1 MKHFGKTIKR
11 DHYIPLLDDRN
22 INDQGIDATGASV
35 TDEVTIQIMDPAGA
49 SKFAVGKGANA
60 AGALTKA
67 QSVAVDIMK
76 NLGLT
81 YASYAAMKT
90 ALESAGWTV
99 TENPAVNSGGNLY
112 GSSKD
117 IGTIVGAL
125 PVISEQGGR
134 VNRVGFTRETFEA
147 TIHDFGFFEEYSED
161 SVNFDNDA
169 QLMQHISRETLRGA
183 NELTEDM
190 LQIDLINHAGVVYYC
205 GGATSTAELTGES
218 GATASEL
225 TYDDLVKLDMIL
237 NENRCPK
244 DTKLISGSR
253 MIDTRTIGAARYV
266 YVGAELKKTLL
277 KMKDYHGEKAFV
289 PVHQYASAGNIARGE
304 IGSID
309 HFRFI
314 EVPEMVHWDGE
325 GAAVSNNSGFMES
338 GGKYNVYPMLVVGS
352 QSFTTIGFNT
362 GGGNSGTKWQ
372 IHSRKP
378 HSEGSITRDD
388 PYGKT
393 GMYSIQFWYGFM
405 AIRPEWICLVK
416 AVAQK

>member
-1 MKHFGKTIKR
+1 
-11 DHYIPLLDDRN
+11 
-22 INDQGIDATGASV
+22 
-35 TDEVTIQIMDPAGA
+35 
-49 SKFAVGKGANA
+49 
-60 AGALTKA
+60 
-67 QSVAVDIMK
+67 
-76 NLGLT
+76 
-81 YASYAAMKT
+81 
-90 ALESAGWTV
+90 
-99 TENPAVNSGGNLY
+99 
-112 GSSKD
+112 
-117 IGTIVGAL
+117 
-125 PVISEQGGR
+125 
-134 VNRVGFTRETFEA
+134 
-147 TIHDFGFFEEYSED
+147 
-161 SVNFDNDA
+161 
-169 QLMQHISRETLRGA
+169 
-183 NELTEDM
+183 
-190 LQIDLINHAGVVYYC
+190 
-205 GGATSTAELTGES
+205 
-218 GATASEL
+218 
-225 TYDDLVKLDMIL
+225 
-237 NENRCPK
+237 
-244 DTKLISGSR
+244 
-253 MIDTRTIGAARYV
+253 
-266 YVGAELKKTLL
+266 
-277 KMKDYHGEKAFV
+277 MKDYHGEKAFV